1 MDTVPLTAA
10 SALDKSD
17 RNHSSDLLESAGLC
31 LLSLDGGG
39 IRGLSALYVL
49 RDLMK
54 DINRARHQAGLPYAK
69 PCQIFDLIGGSSTG
83 G

>member
-54 DINRARHQAGLPYAK
+54 DINEHVTKLVYHTRSRARY
-69 PCQIFDLIGGSSTG
+69 ST
-83 G
+83 